1 MEWSQFFIRLQYFN
15 GKKRIHSKSSAQQ
28 TRMKMETYRQQEQA
42 NKGKENN
49 NRYNIKLG
57 IMSHF
62 SILQRWNNSC
72 IQLTNVLLSSHRLKS
87 LVGWWLCKRHHSR
100 KKKPVPTHKPSSS
113 YTHFAIETNRSN
125 VHVFLLNS
133 HSLLNAEI
141 KRLKRNVREKRKK
154 KNEEPTTMG
163 GIFAASVG

>member
-100 KKKPVPTHKPSSS
+100 KKNR
-113 YTHFAIETNRSN
+113 FLRTNHHHRTRT
-125 VHVFLLNS
+125 L
-133 HSLLNAEI
+133 
-141 KRLKRNVREKRKK
+141 RLKQTDR
-154 KNEEPTTMG
+154 MYMY
-163 GIFAASVG
+163 FS